1 MGEVIS
7 ICMKEIFEADVLFLK
22 NDFILRG
29 SSNNFSYLLWYKKES
44 ERIIVGKSR
53 LNSMTTSIEYLTSYN
68 GIDEYYNKDLV
79 KNKEHLKYFEEGLF
93 EEVYK
98 FFEKHNKT
106 EILEKLNEEKRIHIE
121 RVKDESKRW
130 EQFIKNQKEKDEEIR
145 AKTNTTERV
154 PLSKEEM
161 SEKLKS
167 KIYEIKERNEKI
179 DMKFVPKFEE
189 IKEHMR
195 NMNYAS
201 EVEIEQYAKEII
213 NLFWNGDLPNE
224 KEVEKIVE
232 KIIY

>member
-7 ICMKEIFEADVLFLK
+7 ICMKEIFDADILFLK

-29 SSNNFSYLLWYKKES
+29 SNNNFSYILWYNKS
-44 ERIIVGKSR
+44 NERIIVGKSR

-68 GIDEYYNKDLV
+68 GIDDYYKKDLC
-79 KNKEHLKYFEEGLF
+79 KNKEHLKYFADGLF
-93 EEVYK
+93 DEVYK
-98 FFEKHNKT
+98 FFEKNNKT
-106 EILEKLNEEKRIHIE
+106 EILEMLNEEKRIHID
-121 RVKDESKRW
+121 RVKEEGKRW
-130 EQFIKNQKEKDEEIR
+130 ELFIKNQKEKDEETKARI
-145 AKTNTTERV
+145 NTSERI

-189 IKEHMR
+189 IKEHMK

-201 EVEIEQYAKEII
+201 EIEIEQYAKEII
-213 NLFWNGDLPNE
+213 NLFWNGELPNE
-224 KEVEKIVE
+224 KEVEQIVE